1 MTFTVNIEAVHAC
14 LSSLGLLNVVD
25 SSVFYNELEQQA
37 AKCKADQPIPA
48 PPPLTPSR
56 WITALPR
63 IFSLGIY
70 FCTVFNFHSA
80 EPVKIERRPST
91 SSTTTERG
99 PGPDPKTM
107 KYRRFII
114 EETRAMLDR
123 EAERLKH
130 TLPID
135 APITSP
141 LLSYDQLRLICFSSI
156 TIFSLTREQNQVFK
170 DSWCTWDF
178 QAPYMC
184 ILTDDSLDE
193 NVKEGMDE
201 SASFPMDLV
210 YV

>member
-1 MTFTVNIEAVHAC
+1 M
-14 LSSLGLLNVVD
+14 
-25 SSVFYNELEQQA
+25 
-37 AKCKADQPIPA
+37 KC
-48 PPPLTPSR
+48 
-56 WITALPR
+56 
-63 IFSLGIY
+63 
-70 FCTVFNFHSA
+70 
-80 EPVKIERRPST
+80 
-91 SSTTTERG
+91 
-99 PGPDPKTM
+99 
-107 KYRRFII
+107 RRFMI

-123 EAERLKH
+123 QAERLKH

-156 TIFSLTREQNQVFK
+156 TICSLTREYNQVFK

-184 ILTDDSLDE
+184 ILAYDSLYE

-201 SASFPMDLV
+201 SASLPMDLV